1 MRLFEYVDRRSGV
14 YTDWYRSRQKREQAA
29 LDAKLDVVRKA
40 GEAPNGTT
48 EMLPP
53 NLMRGPCRYR
63 GKFYP
68 HTWKLT
74 VNGPVR
80 LRPLCCPGP
89 IEADSEWTI
98 LVPAVEKGNQMP
110 EGAFEQ
116 AEQRR
121 VEVIADPVNRRREVS
136 DDDDG

>member
-1 MRLFEYVDRRSGV
+1 MPLPGQVLSAHLEVDGQWSSQ
-14 YTDWYRSRQKREQAA
+14 TKAA
-29 LDAKLDVVRKA
+29 LL
-40 GEAPNGTT
+40 
-48 EMLPP
+48 
-53 NLMRGPCRYR
+53 
-63 GKFYP
+63 
-68 HTWKLT
+68 
-74 VNGPVR
+74 
-80 LRPLCCPGP
+80 PGP